1 MSATVSN
8 DGNDVVIGV
17 RAELGQVKGELR
29 EVEYILFR
37 TLGLLNRMGLPP
49 DVEQTIRM
57 MQKLAFNIR
66 LVHSALMYLE
76 MATPWGYAM
85 ALLSAGSLVA
95 SSADMFYDATR
106 GA

>member
-1 MSATVSN
+1 MSAHMTTE
-8 DGNDVVIGV
+8 GHDVVIGV
-17 RAELGQVKGELR
+17 RADMGEVKGELR

-49 DVEQTIRM
+49 DIEKTIRQL
-57 MQKLAFNIR
+57 QKLAFNVR

-76 MATPWGYAM
+76 LATPWGYAM

-106 GA
+106 GS